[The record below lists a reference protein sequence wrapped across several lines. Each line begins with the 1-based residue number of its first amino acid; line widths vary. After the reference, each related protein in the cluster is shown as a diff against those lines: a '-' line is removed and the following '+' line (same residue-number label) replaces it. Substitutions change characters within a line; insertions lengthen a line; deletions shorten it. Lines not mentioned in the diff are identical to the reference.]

1 MNLYLAALIAY
12 SVFLMALGIY
22 ISRRVK
28 TSSDFLVAGR
38 TLGPGLLFT
47 TFLASNIGAGST
59 VNATGLGFRYGLSAW
74 WWVGSAGIGGFFL
87 AQLLGPRL
95 WTIAKKHNLSTMGD
109 YLEFRYN
116 KAVKAV
122 IAVLLWVGTLALLA
136 AQLIAISTILN
147 VTVGTP
153 KWIGCLIG
161 GVVAIVYCS
170 AGGLVSSVFVNIFEL
185 IVTLSGLLLAVPFAL
200 HAVGGWSHITA
211 AVDAHPGKSFML
223 SLTGVGFKQILG
235 YIAILTPS
243 FIISPGLVQK
253 LYGARDVRAVRIG
266 ITVNSIGQLLFA
278 FVPAILGLC
287 VFTAAPHLASSDLA
301 LPAAMKMLLPA
312 WLGVW
317 AMASIFSAELSAT
330 GAILFMLSTS
340 LVVDLYKT
348 FLNPAV
354 SERRLLTANRLASV
368 LAGLVGILFAI
379 RLPNILSAVQIFY
392 GLLSVSLFVPVVAG
406 LYSRRVLSSAAL
418 SSIAAALV
426 ATVAFMRLTG
436 GQGWWVLSPPA
447 IGILTAA
454 VVMLA
459 FRIFHPAPV
468 SDLNSGNRHS
478 TIEEV
483 AK

>member
-1 MNLYLAALIAY
+1 MDLYLTALIAY
-12 SVFLMALGIY
+12 SILLMGLGLL

-38 TLGPGLLFT
+38 SFGAGMLFT
-47 TFLASNIGAGST
+47 TFLAANIGAGST
-59 VNATGLGFRYGLSAW
+59 VNATGLGYRYGLSAW

-87 AQLLGPRL
+87 AQFVGPRI
-95 WTIAKKHNLSTMGD
+95 WTIAKEHNLSTLGD

-116 KAVKAV
+116 KSVKAV
-122 IAVLLWVGTLALLA
+122 IALLLWIGTLALLA

-147 VTVGTP
+147 VSIGTS
-153 KWIGCLIG
+153 KWIGCCAG
-161 GVVAIVYCS
+161 GVVAIVYCT
-170 AGGLVSSVFVNIFEL
+170 AGGLVSSAFVNIFEL
-185 IVTLSGLLLAVPFAL
+185 IVTMSGLLLAVPFAL
-200 HAVGGWSHITA
+200 HTAGGWSHVSSVVA
-211 AVDAHPGKSFML
+211 AQSGKGFML
-223 SLTGVGFKQILG
+223 SLSGVGLKQILG
-235 YIAILTPS
+235 YLAILAPS
-243 FIISPGLVQK
+243 FIVSPGLVQK
-253 LYGARDVRAVRIG
+253 LYGARDVKTVRIG
-266 ITVNSIGQLLFA
+266 ITLNSIAQLLFA

-287 VFTAAPHLASSDLA
+287 AFVAAPHLASSDLA
-301 LPAAMKMLLPA
+301 LPAAMKMLLPT
-312 WLGVW
+312 WLGMW

-426 ATVAFMRLTG
+426 ATVASMRLTG

-468 SDLNSGNRHS
+468 SDL
-478 TIEEV
+478 
-483 AK
+483 

>member
-1 MNLYLAALIAY
+1 MNLYLAALIVY
-12 SVFLMALGIY
+12 SIFLMALGLFV
-22 ISRRVK
+22 SRRVK

-38 TLGPGLLFT
+38 SFGPAMLFT
-47 TFLASNIGAGST
+47 SFLAANIGAGST

-87 AQLLGPRL
+87 AQFIGPRI
-95 WTIAKKHNLSTMGD
+95 WTIAKQHNLSTLGD

-122 IAVLLWVGTLALLA
+122 IALLLWVGTLALLA

-147 VTVGTP
+147 VSVGTS

-161 GVVAIVYCS
+161 GIVAIVYCT
-170 AGGLVSSVFVNIFEL
+170 AGGLVSSTFVNIFEL

-200 HAVGGWSHITA
+200 HTLGGWSHVTA
-211 AVDAHPGKSFML
+211 AIAAQPGKASML
-223 SLTGVGFKQILG
+223 SITGIGFKQILG

-253 LYGARDVRAVRIG
+253 LYGARDVKTVRIG
-266 ITVNSIGQLLFA
+266 ITVNSIAQLLFA
-278 FVPAILGLC
+278 FVPAVLGMC
-287 VFTAAPHLASSDLA
+287 VYVAAPHIASSDLA
-301 LPAAMKMLLPA
+301 LPTAMKTLLPT
-312 WLGVW
+312 WLGLW

-340 LVVDLYKT
+340 LAVDLYKT
-348 FLNPAV
+348 FLNPKV
-354 SERRLLTANRLASV
+354 TERRLLTANRLSSI

-379 RLPNILSAVQIFY
+379 QLPSILSAVQIFY

-418 SSIAAALV
+418 SSIAAALI
-426 ATVAFMRLTG
+426 ATIASMRLTNNH
-436 GQGWWVLSPPA
+436 GWGVLSPQA

-454 VVMLA
+454 IVMLA
-459 FRIFHPAPV
+459 FRIFTSAT
-468 SDLNSGNRHS
+468 NSSS
-478 TIEEV
+478 TLKEV
-483 AK
+483 AR

>member
-1 MNLYLAALIAY
+1 MNLYLTALIVY
-12 SVFLMALGIY
+12 SVFLMALGLF

-38 TLGPGLLFT
+38 SFGPGMLFA
-47 TFLASNIGAGST
+47 TFLAANIGAGST

-74 WWVGSAGIGGFFL
+74 WWVGAAGIGGFFL

-95 WTIAKKHNLSTMGD
+95 WLIAKEHNLSTMGD

-122 IAVLLWVGTLALLA
+122 IAILLWVGTLALLA

-147 VTVGTP
+147 VSVGTP
-153 KWIGCLIG
+153 KWLGCLIG
-161 GVVAIVYCS
+161 GIVAIVYCT
-170 AGGLVSSVFVNIFEL
+170 AGGLVSSAFVNIFEL
-185 IVTLSGLLLAVPFAL
+185 IVTLSGLVLAVPFAL
-200 HAVGGWSHITA
+200 HALGGWTHVTSAVA
-211 AVDAHPGKSFML
+211 AQPGRRFML
-223 SLTGVGFKQILG
+223 SITGVGLRQILG

-253 LYGARDVRAVRIG
+253 LYGAKDVKTVRIG
-266 ITVNSIGQLLFA
+266 ITVNAVAQLLFA
-278 FVPAILGLC
+278 FVPAILGIC
-287 VFTAAPHLASSDLA
+287 VFVAAPHLASSDLA

-312 WLGVW
+312 WLGMW

-340 LVVDLYKT
+340 LAIDLYKT
-348 FLNPAV
+348 FLNPNV
-354 SERRLLTANRLASV
+354 TERRLLTANRLASV
-368 LAGLVGILFAI
+368 FAGLAGILFAI
-379 RLPNILSAVQIFY
+379 QLPNILAAVQIFY
-392 GLLSVSLFVPVVAG
+392 GLLSVSLFVPVIAG

-426 ATVAFMRLTG
+426 ATLASMRLTN
-436 GQGWWVLSPPA
+436 GQGWWILSPPA
-447 IGILTAA
+447 IGILTSAI
-454 VVMLA
+454 VMLA
-459 FRIFHPAPV
+459 FRILHPAPAALSNTTSV
-468 SDLNSGNRHS
+468 E
-478 TIEEV
+478 T